1 MHNQPPLEVLLP
13 LENPSQAMA
22 LAQFVKR
29 VTWSEIRSCAV
40 DDDEAYLI
48 REAIEAL
55 QRALAEN
62 GFSPR

>member
-1 MHNQPPLEVLLP
+1 MRNQIPLEVLLP
-13 LENPSQAMA
+13 LENPPQAIA

-40 DDDEAYLI
+40 DDDEAHLI
-48 REAIEAL
+48 RDAIEAL
-55 QRALAEN
+55 QRALAEA